1 MSAVNAVEYG
11 GISPVWRQ
19 AYHASNV
26 SAARASAANPAQP
39 ETPVEPVSA
48 VRKVAPDAAV
58 RKPIAL
64 QEPQLPTE
72 ESLNNALDVLA
83 RMRIQY
89 AEESSQLEGQ
99 TSSQAG
105 PAVNAA
111 GAAQDF

>member
-1 MSAVNAVEYG
+1 MSAVNAVGYG
-11 GISPVWRQ
+11 GISSVWRQ

-72 ESLNNALDVLA
+72 ESLNNAADTLA

-89 AEESSQLEGQ
+89 AGESPQIDGQ
-99 TSSQAG
+99 TMAQTGLAM
-105 PAVNAA
+105 NAA
-111 GAAQDF
+111 GVTEEF